1 MKEKRKAAQGSGEKP
16 IQSGEDRRTPKRAAA
31 VCSPPWNSG
40 LPSLAR
46 VAMEQEGLM
55 ESRGMGLL
63 IVLLLLVLVAG
74 AVLVREGRSQD
85 QRHAR
90 AETFHHLT
98 GGVGF
103 GPALDLSRCAFGFDP
118 RLDGS
123 CAEEDGP
130 VPGGACF
137 CPRHAGSLFCYP
149 LVPREEGA
157 HASPP

>member
-1 MKEKRKAAQGSGEKP
+1 
-16 IQSGEDRRTPKRAAA
+16 
-31 VCSPPWNSG
+31 
-40 LPSLAR
+40 
-46 VAMEQEGLM
+46 M
-55 ESRGMGLL
+55 ESRGVGLL
-63 IVLLLLVLVAG
+63 IVLLLLAGAAG
-74 AVLVREGRSQD
+74 AVLVTE
-85 QRHAR
+85 AR
-90 AETFHHLT
+90 AHRGEAHAEEFQRLV

-103 GPALDLSRCAFGFDP
+103 GPALDLSGCAFGFDP

-149 LVPREEGA
+149 PVPREEGA

>member
-1 MKEKRKAAQGSGEKP
+1 
-16 IQSGEDRRTPKRAAA
+16 
-31 VCSPPWNSG
+31 
-40 LPSLAR
+40 
-46 VAMEQEGLM
+46 M
-55 ESRGMGLL
+55 ESRGVGLL
-63 IVLLLLVLVAG
+63 IVLLLLAGAAG
-74 AVLVREGRSQD
+74 AVLVMESRAHRGEAHAEEF
-85 QRHAR
+85 QR
-90 AETFHHLT
+90 LV

-103 GPALDLSRCAFGFDP
+103 GPALDLSGCAFGFDP

-149 LVPREEGA
+149 PVPREEGA